1 MYKRLACFRSCFSSR
16 VRVEDL
22 VLLQSMD
29 RDVSFPVSHGH
40 MRSLQ
45 RILQKARSSHVRGR
59 VWVPDTAPQWGDA
72 WNNMCECLDMAQ
84 CRSWHYREYGIQEV
98 LGRCYSL
105 LWEAT
110 FRIWDKEDTY
120 VAVVPCHVS
129 SFEHDRWHR
138 CELRVG
144 GYHRSQ
150 FNAALQDGALL
161 LSGLQS
167 DTRFTRE
174 AFWIEMAVSQ
184 LESTLWSMCHR
195 SSGPSE
201 IHFDFVVDPLQCM
214 SWQKNSMASAVLLR
228 SNVFERPGGSPG
240 PEVPQEKQM
249 QMLRQVCGV
258 WGCWERVAWPTTQC
272 SCFQRVRG
280 VSWWP
285 LTSPDGPRTG
295 WMQFDLPASTC
306 SLRKKRSGCW
316 MRCSRR
322 LNAPWAVT
330 YCSGMRQLSL
340 QWLEP

>member
-1 MYKRLACFRSCFSSR
+1 
-16 VRVEDL
+16 
-22 VLLQSMD
+22 MD

-45 RILQKARSSHVRGR
+45 RISQKARSSHVRGR
-59 VWVPDTAPQWGDA
+59 VWIPDTAPQWGDA

-105 LWEAT
+105 LWAAT
-110 FRIWDKEDTY
+110 FRIWDKEDMH
-120 VAVVPCHVS
+120 VAVVACHVS

-138 CELRVG
+138 YEERVG

-150 FNAALQDGALL
+150 FNAALQDGASL

-201 IHFDFVVDPLQCM
+201 IHFDFVVDSAAMHELTEKLYGICSAPQVKCIRATLWLAWAR
-214 SWQKNSMASAVLLR
+214 SSAGEADADATASLRCLRLLGTCGLAHYPMQLLP
-228 SNVFERPGGSPG
+228 ESPG
-240 PEVPQEKQM
+240 CLV
-249 QMLRQVCGV
+249 
-258 WGCWERVAWPTTQC
+258 VAVDEPIE
-272 SCFQRVRG
+272 
-280 VSWWP
+280 
-285 LTSPDGPRTG
+285 GPRTG

-306 SLRKKRSGCW
+306 TLRKKRSGC
-316 MRCSRR
+316 
-322 LNAPWAVT
+322 
-330 YCSGMRQLSL
+330 
-340 QWLEP
+340 